1 MKYKFNFLVVLILF
15 TLILFFISDVA
26 FAQETFWD
34 IIKKESILP
43 NIAGS
48 NSVWQTILSFVL
60 AGFLGALVSYRRNID
75 TYGFA
80 VIEAHVIL
88 SFAAALMMMIIGTEI
103 ARAFGLMGAATI
115 VRYRYSLNN
124 PREASSL
131 VIALGLGMACG
142 VGLYL
147 LAIIAAIFVRVGYN
161 FFDFIPDFII
171 NIFFNVKHIYTLKLA
186 IPSLASFV
194 TLEEI
199 DEIFS
204 QQKFTYRLMSSKEK
218 KSAPE
223 QTTLTYEIIVSS
235 DDEKDKIAELLKQRK
250 IDVIDIMWIK
260 QKANKVNDQFS
271 PRGFG
276 VG

>member
-1 MKYKFNFLVVLILF
+1 MNKKSVIKSIVILSLLAVALVPQ
-15 TLILFFISDVA
+15 IS
-26 FAQETFWD
+26 FAQTDFWD
-34 IIKKESILP
+34 ILKKESILP
-43 NIAGS
+43 EIAGS
-48 NSVWQTILSFVL
+48 TSVWQTIISFFL
-60 AGFLGALVSYRRNID
+60 AGLLGALVSYRRNID

-80 VIEAHVIL
+80 VMEAHVIL

-147 LAIIAAIFVRVGYN
+147 LAIIGALFARIAFN
-161 FFDFIPDFII
+161 LFDFLPDFVI
-171 NIFFNVKHIYTLKLA
+171 NIFFNVRQIFILKLA

-194 TLEEI
+194 TIEEI
-199 DEIFS
+199 DEVLS
-204 QQKFTYRLMSSKEK
+204 NQKFKFRLLSSKEK

-223 QTTLTYEIIVSS
+223 QTTLTYEIILEKIE
-235 DDEKDKIAELLKQRK
+235 EKDTITELLKDKK
-250 IDVIDIMWIK
+250 IDIIDMMWIK
-260 QKANKVNDQFS
+260 QKADKVNENFS
-271 PRGFG
+271 SRGFG
-276 VG
+276 S